1 MRSALRAP
9 FALACAGVLVAAC
22 GSDLP
27 GALGD
32 SHPLDAGTEAAFR
45 EAAAPPTCDLGPEF
59 GVCACSEV
67 RLLTDA
73 PNLYFVLDRSGSM
86 TDGNK
91 WSTVR
96 NVVAKTVSL
105 LGPRIN
111 VGAAIFPSDSASSCA
126 AGHEVMSVRPG
137 DAPAGTIGPTALTLA
152 KSTSV
157 PASGGTPT
165 AATLVTLTP
174 KLTSLAGRT
183 FVILA
188 TDGGPNCNPGAACGV
203 EACISNLE
211 NVIGCPPAG
220 PVNCCDPSHDGPEF
234 CLDADPTVNAVKALM
249 TAGIQTYVIGVPG
262 SAPYAA
268 VLDRMAEAGGT
279 ARPTPPE
286 YYRVDTTD
294 AAAFGNALA
303 KVAAKITAT
312 CTFPLAQVPDPTKL
326 NVFLDGVALAPDPTD
341 GWTLNGTTVQLVG
354 AACDRVL
361 SGEVLAV
368 RVVAGCP
375 TIAPK

>member
-9 FALACAGVLVAAC
+9 FGLACAGLLALAC
-22 GSDLP
+22 GDTMP
-27 GALGD
+27 GTLGN
-32 SHPLDAGTEAAFR
+32 SHGIDAGTDAAFR
-45 EAAAPPTCDLGPEF
+45 DAPPPPTCDLGPDF

-67 RLLTDA
+67 TLLTDA

-86 TDGNK
+86 ADGNK
-91 WSTVR
+91 WNTVR
-96 NVVAKTVSL
+96 NVVAKTVTR
-105 LGPRIN
+105 LGPRVN
-111 VGAAIFPSDSASSCA
+111 VGAALFPSDSSTCA
-126 AGHEVMSVRPG
+126 AGREVFPVHPG
-137 DAPAGTIGPTALTLA
+137 DAPAGTLGPTGLALLS
-152 KSTSV
+152 STSV
-157 PASGGTPT
+157 PAVGGTPT
-165 AATLVTLTP
+165 GATLVALTP

-188 TDGGPNCNPGAACGV
+188 TDGGPNCNSAATCAV
-203 EACISNLE
+203 DACILNIE
-211 NVIGCPPAG
+211 NYPGCPTMGSP
-220 PVNCCDPSHDGPEF
+220 NCCTSSFDGPES
-234 CLDADPTVNAVKALM
+234 CLDADPTVNAVAALM
-249 TAGIQTYVIGVPG
+249 KAGIQTYVIGVPG
-262 SAPYAA
+262 SGPYGA

-294 AAAFGNALA
+294 ASAFGDALA

-312 CTFPLAQVPDPTKL
+312 CTFPLAQVPDPGKL

-341 GWTLNGTTVQLVG
+341 GWLLDGTTVQIVG
-354 AACDRVL
+354 AACDRIQ
-361 SGEVLAV
+361 SGDVLAV

>member
-1 MRSALRAP
+1 MRFALRAP
-9 FALACAGVLVAAC
+9 FALACAGVLMAAC
-22 GSDLP
+22 GEDMP
-27 GALGD
+27 GSLGD
-32 SHPLDAGTEAAFR
+32 SRGFDAGTEAAFR
-45 EAAAPPTCDLGPEF
+45 DAPGPPTCDLGPEF

-67 RLLTDA
+67 TLLTDA

-96 NVVAKTVSL
+96 TVVGKTIVL
-105 LGPRIN
+105 LGPRVN
-111 VGAAIFPSDSASSCA
+111 VGAAIFPSDTDTCA
-126 AGHEVMSVRPG
+126 AGREVMAVRPG
-137 DAPAGTIGPTALTLA
+137 DAPAGSVGPTVLSFL

-157 PASGGTPT
+157 PAVGGTPT
-165 AATLVTLTP
+165 GATVATLTP

-188 TDGGPNCNPGAACGV
+188 TDGGPNCNSSVACAV
-203 EACISNLE
+203 DACMLNIEDSP
-211 NVIGCPPAG
+211 GCPIMGVP
-220 PVNCCDPSHDGPEF
+220 NCCGKTFDGPEF
-234 CLDADPTVNAVKALM
+234 CLDADPTVAAVAALSK
-249 TAGIQTYVIGVPG
+249 AGIPTYVIGVPG

-279 ARPTPPE
+279 ARPTVPE
-286 YYRVDTTD
+286 YYRVDSTD
-294 AAAFGNALA
+294 AAAFGAALA

-312 CTFPLAQVPDPTKL
+312 CTFPLQQVPDPGKL

-341 GWTLNGTTVQLVG
+341 GWILDGTTVQIVG
-354 AACDRVL
+354 AACDKIQN
-361 SGEVLAV
+361 GDVLAV